1 MRIYWADTYGETV
14 TQFVQHDLGYQKR
27 GATAVV
33 ALRGNAANVRLLDS
47 SNFNAYK
54 SGRQHRYWGGL
65 VKQSPYRVVI
75 PNDGHWHVT
84 VDLMGM
90 APGARVS
97 SSVSVE
103 PPPLPMARTA
113 SPAPLSEVH
122 VERPPSGI
130 DGDGRSWDVFISHAS
145 EDKVAIARPLFDA
158 LTRFGVSVWFD
169 EAELHIGDSLRRKI
183 DQGLAR
189 SAFGIVIFSEAFFAK
204 GWPQYELDGIVTRSV
219 AGEQNLLPI
228 WHKVTKDEVRAQ
240 SPSLADKVARSTT
253 EFTIEQIAEEIARRV
268 RPDLFDED

>member
-1 MRIYWADTYGETV
+1 M
-14 TQFVQHDLGYQKR
+14 TQFVQHDLGHQKR

-33 ALRGNAANVRLLDS
+33 TLRGNAANVRLLDS
-47 SNFNAYK
+47 SNLNAYR

-75 PNDGHWHVT
+75 PNDGHWYVT

-90 APGARVS
+90 SQGARVS

-103 PPPLPMARTA
+103 PSPLPIART
-113 SPAPLSEVH
+113 SPPAPLSEVH
-122 VERPPSGI
+122 VERPPTGAQ
-130 DGDGRSWDVFISHAS
+130 GDGRRWDVFISHAS
-145 EDKVAIARPLFDA
+145 EDKAAIARPLYDA
-158 LTRFGVSVWFD
+158 LDRFGVSVWFD
-169 EAELHIGDSLRRKI
+169 EAELRIGDSLRRKI

-189 SAFGIVIFSEAFFAK
+189 SAFGVVIFSEAFFTK
-204 GWPQYELDGIVTRSV
+204 GWPQYELDGVVTRSV
-219 AGEQNLLPI
+219 AGQQNLLPI

-253 EFTIEQIAEEIARRV
+253 EFAVEEIAEEIARRV
-268 RPDLFDED
+268 RPDLFHDD